1 MKAIEIPKALRP
13 YFKALSMCTSDD
25 VCRLALGYI
34 HYSEEDREFVATD
47 GKAMLI
53 CKPEDTDISREFLSD
68 CSGSHLFEV
77 LPPYREH
84 SLLLEKVS
92 GLKYPEN
99 CRRLVPDTDAPG
111 YYDADIGDLSVLAHG
126 KNGNSGAVM
135 FALGKTGVMV
145 RTHYLLAL
153 DWLPFPSR
161 ILVPKDAAHAVRIDG
176 KGYIFIVMPIVR
188 IDGYDE
194 I

>member
-13 YFKALSMCTSDD
+13 YFKALSMCAYDND
-25 VCRLALGYI
+25 CRLELEYI
-34 HYSEEDREFVATD
+34 HYSEEYGEFVATD
-47 GKAMLI
+47 GKVMLI
-53 CKPEDTDISREFLSD
+53 CKPEDDDISREFLAE

-84 SLLLEKVS
+84 NLLLEKVG
-92 GLKYPEN
+92 GLKYPKY
-99 CRRLVPDTDAPG
+99 RRNVPEMDAPG
-111 YYDADIGDLSVLAHG
+111 YYDAYVDDLPMLAHG

-135 FALGKTGVMV
+135 FALGKAGVTV
-145 RTHYLLAL
+145 RPHYLLAL
-153 DWLPFPSR
+153 DWLPLPSR
-161 ILVPKDAAHAVRIDG
+161 ILVPKDGAHAVRIDG

-194 I
+194 K